1 MAKKSV
7 VTAAPMKVDVGG
19 TVYELRPT
27 LAALRAISAA
37 LGGLKPAFQRI
48 QDLDYEATAAVI
60 AAGAGLK
67 LRPSEADALVEA
79 VWTSDQRGEIGG
91 AAIEFL
97 VVLLNGGTP
106 PSDDQP
112 AAEESEG
119 NG

>member
-1 MAKKSV
+1 MAKRSV
-7 VTAAPMKVDVGG
+7 VTAAPIKVDVAGA
-19 TVYELRPT
+19 VYELRPT

-97 VVLLNGGTP
+97 VVLLNGGAP
-106 PSDDQP
+106 PSDDGP
-112 AAEESEG
+112 VAEEPEG